1 MVEVKLIPIIPKKLF
16 DIKAFSSVA
25 EKLLKDEAK
34 NIKTEFAKT
43 TSTFKH
49 RVTFENKNTS
59 TRSQLSRLVFAS
71 DKPYF
76 FVVRGTRIRWALMS
90 QDFSAK
96 TRARV
101 IGSRGGKGGVVIL
114 GKRAMQA
121 RGIAPRPGIKA
132 REFDLEIIKIRQPK
146 FERIAI
152 RAFARAARKANAK

>member
-1 MVEVKLIPIIPKKLF
+1 MPLKVEFIPIVPKKLF
-16 DIKAFSSVA
+16 DVRAFSVA
-25 EKLLKDEAK
+25 SEKLLKDEAK
-34 NIKTEFAKT
+34 VLKREFDKT
-43 TSTFKH
+43 TKTFKH
-49 RVTFENKNTS
+49 RVTFATKNTS
-59 TRSQLSRLVFAS
+59 TRNRLSQLVFAS

-76 FVVRGTRIRWALMS
+76 FVVRGTRVRWALMS

-132 REFDLEIIKIRQPK
+132 REFDDVIIKLRQPK
-146 FERIAI
+146 FLRSVNN
-152 RAFARAARKANAK
+152 AFAVAAKKTNR